1 MAVTIKGSG
10 QVIVQIVSV
19 TKTDTFTTTAQ
30 NVWTDI
36 TGLSATITPTNTS
49 NKILVNYYVSYSQSD
64 TNNRGAGFR
73 ITRNGTATGVANAA
87 GSRIQQGSFAVSAIA
102 NEGCAVG
109 TQTFIDTPSS
119 TSALTYQVQLFNSYA
134 FTSCVNRSGRFQDTN
149 ESSQGVWT
157 SAITVMEI
165 SG

>member
-1 MAVTIKGSG
+1 MPVTINGSG
-10 QVIVQIVSV
+10 QVIVQIQSV
-19 TKTDTFTTTAQ
+19 IKTDTFTTTAQ

-36 TGLSATITPTNTS
+36 TALSATITPTSSS
-49 NKILVNYYVSYSQSD
+49 NKILVNYYLSYSQSD
-64 TNNRGAGFR
+64 LNNRGAGFR
-73 ITRNGTATGVANAA
+73 VTRNGTAIGIANAA
-87 GSRIQQGSFAVSAIA
+87 GSRIQQGSYAVSPQA

-119 TSALTYQVQLFNSYA
+119 TSALTYQIQLFNSYPYTA
-134 FTSCVNRSGRFQDTN
+134 CINRSGRFQDTN